1 MTCLRMSAKLD
12 SRSALHVA
20 ADDLYRVSERYRVV
34 VEQSPDAIWL
44 AENGVLQ
51 LVNPACVSLLGAAGE
66 RDLLGQPLQR
76 FAAGEPWPQ
85 PQPGEPAVRVERR
98 LRRLDDS
105 ERAVELSIAAV
116 PDHGGT
122 AVQGVMRDIT
132 ERQAAELA
140 LRRTQAALQEA
151 QRIARLGYFSLDLAT
166 GGWTVSDYTLEL
178 IGQPPGTRFA
188 LGDEQR
194 LIHPEDRERLQRHLE
209 AVLAGGTS
217 FDIEYRIVRAVDGEV
232 RWLHGLG
239 HTQRD
244 ANGRVSHLFASAQDV
259 TERRLATDALER
271 QREELRRLSA
281 SLSRAREAERRHVAR
296 ELHDEFGQ
304 RLSVIKL
311 ELARA
316 SESPAAGRAEAEAR
330 RLALIDAVDDAMT
343 ATRRIAADLR
353 PTMLDDLGLEAA
365 VDWQV
370 QDWARRTGLAASL
383 RCDAIDDH
391 LSGTAATAV
400 YRIVQ
405 EALTNVMRH
414 AHARQVQVSLACEG
428 SDLVVSIEDD
438 GVGLA
443 PGAESKRGSSG
454 LVNIRERARDL
465 GGAAVIRNRPSG
477 GCRLD
482 VRLPLDRL
490 DTESPE
496 PEIPR

>member
-1 MTCLRMSAKLD
+1 MPAHSDALTAPPVTAE
-12 SRSALHVA
+12 ALH
-20 ADDLYRVSERYRVV
+20 RVSERYRVV

-44 AENGVLQ
+44 AENGRLQ
-51 LVNPACVSLLGAAGE
+51 LVNPTCVALLGACGDRE
-66 RDLLGQPLQR
+66 LLGQPLQR
-76 FAAGEPWPQ
+76 FAAGEPWPE
-85 PQPGEPAVRVERR
+85 PRPGEPAVRVERR
-98 LRRLDDS
+98 LRRLDGT

-132 ERQAAELA
+132 ERQDADLA
-140 LRRTQAALQEA
+140 LRRTQAALLEA

-166 GGWTVSDYTLEL
+166 GGWTVSEYTLEL

-194 LIHPEDRERLQRHLE
+194 LIHPEDQQRLQQHLE
-209 AVLAGGTS
+209 AVLAGTTS
-217 FDIEYRIVRAVDGEV
+217 FDIEYRIIRAVDGEV

-244 ANGRVSHLFASAQDV
+244 AEGRVTHLFASAQDV

-281 SLSRAREAERRHVAR
+281 SLTRAREAERRHVAR
-296 ELHDEFGQ
+296 ELHDELGQ

-311 ELARA
+311 ELSRWPQAAAPTARG
-316 SESPAAGRAEAEAR
+316 EVDTHRQ
-330 RLALIDAVDDAMT
+330 ALIDAVDDAMT

-365 VDWQV
+365 LDWLV
-370 QDWARRTGLAASL
+370 RDWSRRTALATSL
-383 RCDAIDDH
+383 HCESVDER
-391 LSGTAATAV
+391 LSESAATAV

-414 AHARQVQVSLACEG
+414 AQAHQVQVTLACEG
-428 SDLVVSIEDD
+428 ADLVVAIEDD
-438 GVGLA
+438 GIGLA

-465 GGAAVIRNRPSG
+465 GGAAGIRNRPKG
-477 GCRLD
+477 GCRLE
-482 VRLPLDRL
+482 VRLPLDRIHT
-490 DTESPE
+490 DAPDAE
-496 PEIPR
+496 RAR